1 MSYDHI
7 LLPSGAATTPAEVD
21 AYLTTQQGQPQS
33 EIVADIAAEVNRR
46 NDELPEEDTF
56 LGSGP
61 VGGAATGSVLQV
73 SSPYDAIGFVRE
85 LLFRLATPRNYAVYD
100 PQLTWLMDP
109 AGHVPVSVSHGG
121 AGEFPYLTKPLAD
134 RWVAELTGPNPY
146 LVVSRGDQE
155 YIQTYHE
162 EPHYILEYRDGSA
175 ERHFT
180 TTVDDSAR
188 VAELIWAWTAGD
200 AATLDDVAWTRLKI

>member
-21 AYLTTQQGQPQS
+21 AYLTTQQGQPEA
-33 EIVADIAAEVNRR
+33 EIVAAIAAEVNRR
-46 NDELPEEDTF
+46 NEELPEEDTF

-61 VGGAATGSVLQV
+61 VGGAATGSILQI

-85 LLFRLATPRNYAVYD
+85 LLFELATPQNYAIYD

-121 AGEFPYLTKPLAD
+121 AGEFPYLTEPLAQ
-134 RWVAELTGPNPY
+134 RWVAELAAPNPY
-146 LVVSRGDQE
+146 LVVSRGEQE
-155 YIQTYHE
+155 YIQTYRE
-162 EPHYILEYRDGSA
+162 EPDYILEYRDGA
-175 ERHFT
+175 PDRHFT
-180 TTVDDSAR
+180 TRLDDSAR
-188 VAELIWAWTAGD
+188 VAELIWAWTARD
-200 AATLDDVAWTRLKI
+200 DSTLEDVAWTRLKL